1 MRSFLKTIFSNSSY
15 PKVISPP
22 NTALT
27 PTIRKTVRKSLNS
40 TAKIIAKIENE
51 EGLNNIEQ
59 IVKEA
64 DGIMIAR
71 GDLGVQLPTEKIP
84 LAQKAIIRCCRKAG
98 KPVITATQML
108 DSMILNPRP
117 TRAELTDVSNAVF
130 DGTDAVMLSGETAG
144 GKYPVEAVKTMA
156 LITHTTEQSDEYLLR
171 MKQVDSSY
179 IPGQDIGHMV
189 THSAYK
195 LARNINAKAI
205 IIPTLHGNTARMIGS
220 FRPEQRPQPCCTSP
234 GMRCCGML
242 RSSPA

>member
-1 MRSFLKTIFSNSSY
+1 MDSNLVIGLTIMSEKDKEDLKFGVQQDIDFIAASFVSFPEEI
-15 PKVISPP
+15 VE
-22 NTALT
+22 
-27 PTIRKTVRKSLNS
+27 IRDYLKSLNS

-130 DGTDAVMLSGETAG
+130 DGTDAVMLSGETAS

-156 LITHTTEQSDEYLLR
+156 LITHTTEQ
-171 MKQVDSSY
+171 K
-179 IPGQDIGHMV
+179 
-189 THSAYK
+189 
-195 LARNINAKAI
+195 
-205 IIPTLHGNTARMIGS
+205 HGNAH
-220 FRPEQRPQPCCTSP
+220 
-234 GMRCCGML
+234 
-242 RSSPA
+242 